1 MSAGTIEPSSKYII
15 SPGTNRFAEIVLSSP
30 SLRTLAVG
38 ALILRSASKA
48 LEAFFSSIIPIIA
61 LRQTII
67 NITIASVHSFKKIDN
82 IEAPIRIRTI
92 VSDNCSQ
99 SIFKIV
105 FSGDLFNWLKPYFL
119 SNSSALAS
127 LSPSSELS
135 KSLNV
140 SSMDFECQGLFL
152 QFFIKITPY

>member
-38 ALILRSASKA
+38 ALILRSASK
-48 LEAFFSSIIPIIA
+48 
-61 LRQTII
+61 
-67 NITIASVHSFKKIDN
+67 ASVHSFKKIDN